1 MNERGQGA
9 VAVLVLL
16 FVLAAA
22 LYLCVTELSGCT
34 AGITNAIKASQ
45 EEQARAAIRATDSAV
60 SIIETREAAKIELTR
75 AFASATVAA
84 MQTRAAYD
92 RDRAKSEAETG
103 VTNQWITTVAFALLV
118 SIGAGTFYYVM
129 RITERK
135 SQVAADTPNGPVLQI
150 GNTTVRTGNMVGSAL
165 TVSRPGFVEWVDQ
178 MITWVRTRQL
188 PEPAMDRVA
197 LFDKGADAKLLAA
210 QAANDSATNAIVGAM
225 SSKLSEQERLA
236 RMAMLRGSYQAQTV
250 PPNPNMSISM
260 PTDNAVGGQEGYML
274 RSILDRLGLQPPAQW
289 QLAAPA
295 QALSQDAPQEAAI
308 DDIQGVIVG
317 G

>member
-34 AGITNAIKASQ
+34 AGITNAIQASQ
-45 EEQARAAIRATDSAV
+45 EEQARAAIRATESAV

-103 VTNQWITTVAFALLV
+103 VTNQWIATVALALLV

-129 RITERK
+129 RITQRK
-135 SQVAADTPNGPVLQI
+135 SQIAANTPNGPVLQI
-150 GNTTVRTGNMVGSAL
+150 GNTTVRTGNMVGTAV
-165 TVSRPGFVEWVDQ
+165 TVSKPGFVEWLDR
-178 MITWVRTRQL
+178 MITWARTGRL
-188 PEPAMDRVA
+188 PEPALDRVA

-225 SSKLSEQERLA
+225 ASKLSEQERLA

-250 PPNPNMSISM
+250 PPNPNMSISL

-289 QLAAPA
+289 QIAAPA
-295 QALSQDAPQEAAI
+295 QDAPQEAAI